1 MDRKSE
7 LIKQLKAE
15 IMALEKFPMPKPDQ
29 QHSLG
34 LGPIE
39 ASFAGN
45 GFPVGVLHELISR
58 DRGGAASTN
67 GFIAAILG
75 RLMHASDYCLW
86 ISHQRTL
93 FPPGLTQFGLKPDRF
108 IFIDLQKEKEV
119 LWAVEQALKCGA
131 LKAVVAELKEV
142 SFAQS
147 QRLQLAVEKSR
158 VTGFIHRYQP
168 MSDHA
173 LACATRWKIKPLP
186 SKPESDLPGVGFP
199 RWQVELLKA
208 RNGKPGAW
216 QLEWKG
222 SSFCPVSVEKR
233 VADRKNQQHYA

>member
-15 IMALEKFPMPKPDQ
+15 IMALEKFPTPKPDQ

-39 ASFAGN
+39 AASSGT
-45 GFPVGVLHELISR
+45 GFPVGVLYELISR
-58 DRGGAASTN
+58 DGGGAASTN
-67 GFIAAILG
+67 GFIDALLG
-75 RLMHASDYCLW
+75 KLMHPNDYCLW

-93 FPPGLTQFGLKPDRF
+93 FPPGLAKFGLQPDHF
-108 IFIDLQKEKEV
+108 IFIDLQMEKEV

-131 LKAVVAELKEV
+131 LRAVVAELKEV

-168 MSDHA
+168 MSEHA
-173 LACATRWKIKPLP
+173 LACATRWKI
-186 SKPESDLPGVGFP
+186 
-199 RWQVELLKA
+199 
-208 RNGKPGAW
+208 
-216 QLEWKG
+216 
-222 SSFCPVSVEKR
+222 
-233 VADRKNQQHYA
+233 